1 VPLSA
6 LKFEKGEINISRH
19 HLATTTD
26 DRPICV
32 HRVGFERFFELLS
45 IIAAV
50 SALYAPW
57 DYRYRIPAHTHT
69 PLRHFL
75 FFIARR
81 DQLKWDVFFP
91 SPPLYS
97 PPHNYTFREQMAM
110 SDKSRDSLVFCV
122 GASRFFFFF
131 FFFWLSTLVR
141 GYYLVTEITT
151 NEYECAGRSD
161 SRSSSSSSRS
171 RIPLARFTFGC
182 TTSPKVY
189 LCFTVVQFGSS
200 VKSKWLVV
208 VVFPSFLLLGST
220 LNETH
225 GGRR

>member
-1 VPLSA
+1 M
-6 LKFEKGEINISRH
+6 G
-19 HLATTTD
+19 
-26 DRPICV
+26 
-32 HRVGFERFFELLS
+32 
-45 IIAAV
+45 
-50 SALYAPW
+50 
-57 DYRYRIPAHTHT
+57 RI
-69 PLRHFL
+69 
-75 FFIARR
+75 
-81 DQLKWDVFFP
+81 FP
-91 SPPLYS
+91 E
-97 PPHNYTFREQMAM
+97 PPHYILHPITIHFV
-110 SDKSRDSLVFCV
+110 SRWPCLIKAVTLW
-122 GASRFFFFF
+122 FFVLAHLDFSSF

-171 RIPLARFTFGC
+171 RIPWLVSPSAVQHL
-182 TTSPKVY
+182 PKVY

-208 VVFPSFLLLGST
+208 VFSSFLLLGST